1 MGYNSIDKNELEF
14 IMVDYGIASIL
25 LFRINILLSSKSIQ
39 FSVKIFKIELDK
51 KVELQDILRLM
62 YLSVGQYLSS
72 RKVLKI
78 FIICN
83 NVNKKEQILKIVVPN
98 LKASKIAKIFLS

>member
-14 IMVDYGIASIL
+14 IMVDHGIVSIL
-25 LFRINILLSSKSIQ
+25 LFRINVLLSSKSIQ
-39 FSVKIFKIELDK
+39 FSVKISKIELDK
-51 KVELQDILRLM
+51 KVELQDVLGLM

>member
-98 LKASKIAKIFLS
+98 LKASKMAKIFLS

>member
-14 IMVDYGIASIL
+14 IMVDHGIASIL
-25 LFRINILLSSKSIQ
+25 LFRINVLLSSKSIQ
-39 FSVKIFKIELDK
+39 FSVKISKIELDK
-51 KVELQDILRLM
+51 KVELQDVLGPM

-98 LKASKIAKIFLS
+98 LKASKMAKIFLS

>member
-14 IMVDYGIASIL
+14 IMVDHGIASIL
-25 LFRINILLSSKSIQ
+25 LFRINVLLSSKSIQ
-39 FSVKIFKIELDK
+39 FSVKISKIELDK
-51 KVELQDILRLM
+51 KVELQDVLGLM

-98 LKASKIAKIFLS
+98 LKASKMAKIFLS